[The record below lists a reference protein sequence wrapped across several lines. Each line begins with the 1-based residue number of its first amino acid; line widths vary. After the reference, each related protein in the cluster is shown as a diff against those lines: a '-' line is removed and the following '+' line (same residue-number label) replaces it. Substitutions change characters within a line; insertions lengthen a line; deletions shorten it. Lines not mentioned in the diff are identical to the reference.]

1 MGLISLPGAG
11 IVYVDANSIIY
22 RIEQV
27 APYLAVT
34 APLWN
39 ALDAGQQEIATSE
52 LSVLEVLVKPI
63 QAGNGRLED
72 LFRRALYNTRGFT
85 LIPIDRF
92 VLEEA
97 ARLRAHHGLKTPD
110 ALHAASALLARCTL
124 FVTNDPAF
132 RRVPGLPVVVLY
144 EVAAAP

>member
-1 MGLISLPGAG
+1 MGVIGLPSSG

-27 APYLAVT
+27 APYLTVA

-39 ALDAGQQEIATSE
+39 ALDAGQQEVVTSE

-63 QAGNGRLED
+63 QAGATRLED
-72 LFRRALYNTRGFT
+72 LFRQVLYSTRGFT
-85 LIPIDRF
+85 LIPIDRL

-110 ALHAASALLARCTL
+110 ALHAASALLAHCTL

-132 RRVPGLPVVVLY
+132 RRVPGLPVVVLH
-144 EVAAAP
+144 EIAAAP